1 MWKDPLQCGG
11 DRGDYFQIGSVFIK
25 RSNQTGYL
33 KKKPKPNRNR
43 FKPTGFYSVILNKN
57 QFKLARLFSGL
68 AQFFQFGS
76 GIFWFFCL
84 GSVRF
89 GFFSFR
95 LIKLKLNRTSRFFKN
110 SNRFNRFFL
119 WFDFFS
125 FFSGLISFL
134 VFFTLLT

>member
-1 MWKDPLQCGG
+1 LQCGG

-33 KKKPKPNRNR
+33 KKKPKP
-43 FKPTGFYSVILNKN
+43 TGFYSVILNKN

-68 AQFFQFGS
+68 ARFFQFGS

-95 LIKLKLNRTSRFFKN
+95 LIKLKLNRTSRFLKN

-119 WFDFFS
+119 LFDFFN

-134 VFFTLLT
+134 VFLLS